1 MDSYFFIL
9 TTIDLFVLGFM
20 SLLTKLSESLNK
32 KQKRGFLLAF
42 ALIAC
47 ISVLE
52 VITIVVDGA
61 PTGCRWLNI
70 LSNYLGFG
78 LTPAVALCLVY
89 VLDKK
94 SIIRRGFKAAVC
106 CEGAY
111 LLFLAATLPYGLVF
125 SVSRENLYARG
136 EYFYIYVAMY
146 YAAMLYLMVATVR
159 TAAAFQNRSRTLI
172 YPLTLFL
179 GAETVIQI
187 ALPSLHVTWLCV
199 TLLSVLYYI
208 YCSEMWNQLDALT
221 GLLNQNSYLN
231 RTAEMRRSGG
241 VLVVFDVDDFKQIN
255 DRYGHLQG
263 DVCLAEIAD
272 CIKKAYA
279 RCGYCYRIGGD
290 EFCVLLRDEADEAR
304 CAAALQ
310 SLLAERRKEIT
321 LLPTL
326 SLGSA
331 VFSGEDVVTV
341 KDRADRALYCAK
353 NELKARAAAAMGKRI
368 ERIIRREKTP
378 AHFINGGTPM
388 ITDWNSPQGDFD
400 PTEKQGELLMLLSG
414 QQVTVHTSAED
425 DFDYMENEDVAF
437 VVKNPHSEEDLLI
450 ELCGEF
456 SVFFEKWHGEYP
468 ATEEGYAQ
476 MTQDVQAVLAGSAG
490 ALSLYTED
498 GWQGTALCTEKP
510 GPDADAAGLL
520 ERCWSAEKPHKPL
533 EKGSRVE
540 LVYWDPAQ
548 NRTLTV

>member
-111 LLFLAATLPYGLVF
+111 LLFLAATQPYGLVF

-290 EFCVLLRDEADEAR
+290 EFV
-304 CAAALQ
+304 
-310 SLLAERRKEIT
+310 
-321 LLPTL
+321 
-326 SLGSA
+326 
-331 VFSGEDVVTV
+331 
-341 KDRADRALYCAK
+341 
-353 NELKARAAAAMGKRI
+353 
-368 ERIIRREKTP
+368 II
-378 AHFINGGTPM
+378 
-388 ITDWNSPQGDFD
+388 
-400 PTEKQGELLMLLSG
+400 
-414 QQVTVHTSAED
+414 
-425 DFDYMENEDVAF
+425 MENKLSD
-437 VVKNPHSEEDLLI
+437 
-450 ELCGEF
+450 LCGEMIRG
-456 SVFFEKWHGEYP
+456 SRQRMRDHSESYRELPGQV
-468 ATEEGYAQ
+468 
-476 MTQDVQAVLAGSAG
+476 VLAAG
-490 ALSLYTED
+490 MASYVP
-498 GWQGTALCTEKP
+498 GTDNSYMDVFQRADEKMYKNKSEFYDHHP
-510 GPDADAAGLL
+510 EM
-520 ERCWSAEKPHKPL
+520 ERRGISPEETRWH
-533 EKGSRVE
+533 
-540 LVYWDPAQ
+540 
-548 NRTLTV
+548 

>member
-1 MDSYFFIL
+1 MDRYFFIL

-20 SLLTKLSESLNK
+20 CLLTRLSESLNK

-61 PTGCRWLNI
+61 PPGYRWLNI

-78 LTPAVALCLVY
+78 LTPAVPLCLVY

-94 SIIRRGFKAAVC
+94 SIIRRVFKAAVC

-136 EYFYIYVAMY
+136 AYFYIYVAMY

-179 GAETVIQI
+179 GAETVIQL
-187 ALPSLHVTWLCV
+187 ALPELHVTWLCV

-279 RCGYCYRIGGD
+279 RSGYCYRTGGD
-290 EFCVLLRDEADEAR
+290 EFCVLMENADREAQ
-304 CAAALQ
+304 CAQEFVRQLEQ
-310 SLLAERRKEIT
+310 RRKAVDF
-321 LLPTL
+321 LPTV
-326 SLGSA
+326 SFGSA
-331 VFSGEDVVTV
+331 PFLGEDVLAV
-341 KDRADRALYCAK
+341 KNRADREMYRYK
-353 NELKARAAAAMGKRI
+353 KARK
-368 ERIIRREKTP
+368 
-378 AHFINGGTPM
+378 
-388 ITDWNSPQGDFD
+388 
-400 PTEKQGELLMLLSG
+400 
-414 QQVTVHTSAED
+414 
-425 DFDYMENEDVAF
+425 
-437 VVKNPHSEEDLLI
+437 
-450 ELCGEF
+450 
-456 SVFFEKWHGEYP
+456 
-468 ATEEGYAQ
+468 
-476 MTQDVQAVLAGSAG
+476 
-490 ALSLYTED
+490 
-498 GWQGTALCTEKP
+498 
-510 GPDADAAGLL
+510 PDAAHCSPNHTLL
-520 ERCWSAEKPHKPL
+520 
-533 EKGSRVE
+533 
-540 LVYWDPAQ
+540 
-548 NRTLTV
+548 

>member
-1 MDSYFFIL
+1 MDRYFFIL

-20 SLLTKLSESLNK
+20 CLLTRLSESLNK

-61 PTGCRWLNI
+61 PPGYRWLNI

-78 LTPAVALCLVY
+78 LTPAVPLCLVY

-136 EYFYIYVAMY
+136 AYFYIYVAMY

-159 TAAAFQNRSRTLI
+159 TAAAFQNRSRMLI

-179 GAETVIQI
+179 GAETVIQL
-187 ALPSLHVTWLCV
+187 ALPELHVTWLCV

-263 DVCLAEIAD
+263 DVCLAEIGR

-279 RCGYCYRIGGD
+279 RSGYCYRTGGD
-290 EFCVLLRDEADEAR
+290 EFCVLMENADREAQ
-304 CAAALQ
+304 CAQEFVRQLEQ
-310 SLLAERRKEIT
+310 RRKAVDF
-321 LLPTL
+321 LPTV
-326 SLGSA
+326 SFGSA
-331 VFSGEDVVTV
+331 PFLGEDVLAV
-341 KDRADRALYCAK
+341 KNRADREMYRYK
-353 NELKARAAAAMGKRI
+353 KARK
-368 ERIIRREKTP
+368 
-378 AHFINGGTPM
+378 
-388 ITDWNSPQGDFD
+388 
-400 PTEKQGELLMLLSG
+400 
-414 QQVTVHTSAED
+414 
-425 DFDYMENEDVAF
+425 
-437 VVKNPHSEEDLLI
+437 
-450 ELCGEF
+450 
-456 SVFFEKWHGEYP
+456 
-468 ATEEGYAQ
+468 
-476 MTQDVQAVLAGSAG
+476 
-490 ALSLYTED
+490 
-498 GWQGTALCTEKP
+498 
-510 GPDADAAGLL
+510 PDAAHCSPNHYLL
-520 ERCWSAEKPHKPL
+520 
-533 EKGSRVE
+533 
-540 LVYWDPAQ
+540 
-548 NRTLTV
+548 

>member
-263 DVCLAEIAD
+263 DLCLAEIGR

-279 RCGYCYRIGGD
+279 RSGYCYRTGGD
-290 EFCVLLRDEADEAR
+290 EFCVLMENADREAQ
-304 CAAALQ
+304 CAQEFVRQLEQ
-310 SLLAERRKEIT
+310 RRKAVDF
-321 LLPTL
+321 L
-326 SLGSA
+326 STVSFGSA
-331 VFSGEDVVTV
+331 PFLGEDVLAV
-341 KDRADRALYCAK
+341 KNRADREMYRYK
-353 NELKARAAAAMGKRI
+353 KAR
-368 ERIIRREKTP
+368 
-378 AHFINGGTPM
+378 
-388 ITDWNSPQGDFD
+388 
-400 PTEKQGELLMLLSG
+400 
-414 QQVTVHTSAED
+414 
-425 DFDYMENEDVAF
+425 
-437 VVKNPHSEEDLLI
+437 
-450 ELCGEF
+450 
-456 SVFFEKWHGEYP
+456 
-468 ATEEGYAQ
+468 
-476 MTQDVQAVLAGSAG
+476 
-490 ALSLYTED
+490 
-498 GWQGTALCTEKP
+498 KP
-510 GPDADAAGLL
+510 DAAG
-520 ERCWSAEKPHKPL
+520 EMA
-533 EKGSRVE
+533 
-540 LVYWDPAQ
+540 
-548 NRTLTV
+548 

>member
-1 MDSYFFIL
+1 MDRYFFIL

-20 SLLTKLSESLNK
+20 CLLTRLSESLNK

-42 ALIAC
+42 TLIAC

-61 PTGCRWLNI
+61 PPGYRWLNI

-78 LTPAVALCLVY
+78 LTPAVPLCLVY

-94 SIIRRGFKAAVC
+94 SIIRRIFKAAVC

-136 EYFYIYVAMY
+136 AYFYIYVAMY

-159 TAAAFQNRSRTLI
+159 TAAAFQNRSRMLI

-179 GAETVIQI
+179 GAETVIQL
-187 ALPSLHVTWLCV
+187 ALPELHVTWLCV

-290 EFCVLLRDEADEAR
+290 EFCVLLEGRGKRSPLRKNAASFAGRAAQGVCHFADGLPWLCRLFRGGRGCSEGPRRPRALLRQKGTEGPRRSGKAR
-304 CAAALQ
+304 
-310 SLLAERRKEIT
+310 RRQ
-321 LLPTL
+321 
-326 SLGSA
+326 
-331 VFSGEDVVTV
+331 
-341 KDRADRALYCAK
+341 RADS
-353 NELKARAAAAMGKRI
+353 LKFC
-368 ERIIRREKTP
+368 P
-378 AHFINGGTPM
+378 HNG
-388 ITDWNSPQGDFD
+388 
-400 PTEKQGELLMLLSG
+400 
-414 QQVTVHTSAED
+414 
-425 DFDYMENEDVAF
+425 
-437 VVKNPHSEEDLLI
+437 
-450 ELCGEF
+450 
-456 SVFFEKWHGEYP
+456 
-468 ATEEGYAQ
+468 
-476 MTQDVQAVLAGSAG
+476 
-490 ALSLYTED
+490 
-498 GWQGTALCTEKP
+498 
-510 GPDADAAGLL
+510 
-520 ERCWSAEKPHKPL
+520 
-533 EKGSRVE
+533 
-540 LVYWDPAQ
+540 
-548 NRTLTV
+548 

>member
-1 MDSYFFIL
+1 MDRYFFIL

-20 SLLTKLSESLNK
+20 CLLTRLSESLNK

-42 ALIAC
+42 TLIAC

-61 PTGCRWLNI
+61 PPGYRWLNI

-78 LTPAVALCLVY
+78 LTPAVPLCLVY

-94 SIIRRGFKAAVC
+94 SIIRRIFKAAVC

-136 EYFYIYVAMY
+136 AYFYIYVAMY

-159 TAAAFQNRSRTLI
+159 TAAAFQNRSRMLI

-179 GAETVIQI
+179 GAETVIQL
-187 ALPSLHVTWLCV
+187 ALPELHVTWLCV

-241 VLVVFDVDDFKQIN
+241 VLVVFDVDDFKQVN

-263 DVCLAEIAD
+263 DVCLAEIAR

-279 RCGYCYRIGGD
+279 HCGYCYRIGGD
-290 EFCVLLRDEADEAR
+290 EFCVLLKNADREAR
-304 CAAALQ
+304 CAQEFERQLAL
-310 SLLAERRKEIT
+310 RREVVHC
-321 LLPTL
+321 LPRV
-326 SLGSA
+326 SMGSA
-331 VFSGEDVVTV
+331 PISGEDLLAV
-341 KDRADRALYCAK
+341 KDQADREMYRCK
-353 NELKARAAAAMGKRI
+353 KARKAAM
-368 ERIIRREKTP
+368 ER
-378 AHFINGGTPM
+378 
-388 ITDWNSPQGDFD
+388 
-400 PTEKQGELLMLLSG
+400 
-414 QQVTVHTSAED
+414 
-425 DFDYMENEDVAF
+425 
-437 VVKNPHSEEDLLI
+437 
-450 ELCGEF
+450 
-456 SVFFEKWHGEYP
+456 
-468 ATEEGYAQ
+468 
-476 MTQDVQAVLAGSAG
+476 AGSG
-490 ALSLYTED
+490 R
-498 GWQGTALCTEKP
+498 P
-510 GPDADAAGLL
+510 
-520 ERCWSAEKPHKPL
+520 
-533 EKGSRVE
+533 
-540 LVYWDPAQ
+540 
-548 NRTLTV
+548 